1 MIDIKSKR
9 EIELMKEACRITA
22 LAHKAVAQAIKPGV
36 STLELDKIAEKV
48 EDFPTLIRKFFGHYG
63 LFAAN
68 GVFANTITP
77 STGWS
82 NLWIS
87 PR

>member
-36 STLELDKIAEKV
+36 STLELDKIV
-48 EDFPTLIRKFFGHYG
+48 ENYHL
-63 LFAAN
+63 
-68 GVFANTITP
+68 
-77 STGWS
+77 
-82 NLWIS
+82 
-87 PR
+87 